1 MSGED
6 RFNQLLEAPQYGF
19 PQSQKETLLLPLLN
33 ELTDRHRVLC
43 PEYKRLISLLH
54 PGMIQADSLAEVPF
68 IPVGLFKT
76 HALRSIP
83 VEDVFKTLT
92 SSGTTGQQVSQIF
105 LDRETARRQTVAL
118 GRIMSHILG
127 PDRLPMIVVD
137 SSALVRDRA
146 RFSARAAGVLGMMN
160 FGRNHYYSL
169 DEQMNLDETGLLG
182 FLEKFGAKPFL
193 IFGFTFMVWQ
203 YFFERIR
210 GMGLDLSQG
219 TLVHSGGWKKLQE
232 RAVTNLEFRRSF
244 EQAARLT
251 RIFNF
256 YGMVEQVGSVYVEAE
271 DGLLYPPNFA
281 DIIVRDPATMR
292 ELPPGEPGV
301 IQVLS
306 ALPLSYPGHSIL
318 TEDLGVIHS
327 IDGSSSDRR
336 GKPFSVLGRIPKSE
350 LRGCSDTHAVEAAA

>member
-1 MSGED
+1 MNGED
-6 RFNQLLEAPQYGF
+6 RFNQLLEAPPYGL
-19 PQSQKETLLLPLLN
+19 PQSQKESLLLPLLN
-33 ELTDRHRVLC
+33 ELTDRHRALC
-43 PEYKRLISLLH
+43 PAYEKLISLLH
-54 PGMIQADSLAEVPF
+54 PGLTQAGSLAEVPF

-76 HALRSIP
+76 HVLRSIP
-83 VEDVFKTLT
+83 PEDVFKTLT

-105 LDRETARRQTVAL
+105 LDRETARRQTMAL

-160 FGRNHYYSL
+160 FGRNHYYAL
-169 DEQMNLDETGLLG
+169 DEQMNLDENGLRA
-182 FLEKFGAKPFL
+182 FLEKSGAKPFL

-210 GMGLDLSQG
+210 DMELDLSQG

-232 RAVTNLEFRRSF
+232 RAVTNIEFRRSF
-244 EQAARLT
+244 EQAAGLT

-271 DGLLYPPNFA
+271 DGLFYPPNFA

-292 ELPPGEPGV
+292 KLPAGEPGV

-318 TEDLGVIHS
+318 TEDLGVMHS

-336 GKPFSVLGRIPKSE
+336 GKAFSVLGRIPKSE